1 MPDLPPSLN
10 LDQVRGLRAFT
21 AAAQHLSFTRAAA
34 ELDVSPQAVAAA
46 VARLERTLGVRLLN
60 RSTRS
65 MSLTGEGA
73 RLQPRAADA
82 LERLRDAMTAAA
94 HGETPAGRVRLSVA
108 ASFARRFVL
117 PALPRLAELHPAL
130 EIELALDDSRVD
142 LIRDGFDIAI
152 RGGVIADAGV
162 VSRPIAPMRAVLVAS
177 PRYLARAGVPTRS
190 SELAAHR
197 LIGLRLL
204 SGAAIEWPFV
214 ERGVRS
220 VFEPA
225 GAVAVS
231 DPEAV
236 AQAAAFG
243 LGIGAV
249 AVHHALPLL
258 RAGRLRIVLHEAFR
272 PMVREIALQYP
283 HREHLAPRVR
293 AVVEHLLASFTGQ
306 PDLHAKPA
314 ELRAFLA

>member
-1 MPDLPPSLN
+1 MPDLPPLLD

-82 LERLRDAMTAAA
+82 LDRLRDAMAAAA

-130 EIELALDDSRVD
+130 EIELALDDRRVD

-152 RGGVIADAGV
+152 RGGVIADAAL
-162 VSRPIAPMRAVLVAS
+162 VSRPIAPLRAVLVAS

-197 LIGLRLL
+197 LIGLRFL
-204 SGAAIEWPFV
+204 SGAIQPWTFAD
-214 ERGVRS
+214 RGDAALPSDALV
-220 VFEPA
+220 
-225 GAVAVS
+225 VS
-231 DPEAV
+231 DPEAAV
-236 AQAAAFG
+236 QAAELG
-243 LGIGAV
+243 LGIAAV
-249 AVHHALPLL
+249 GVHNALPAL
-258 RAGRLRIVLHEAFR
+258 RAGRLKVVLPDAVR
-272 PMVREIALQYP
+272 PTPRELSIQYP
-283 HREHLAPRVR
+283 HRDRVAPRVR
-293 AVVEHLLASFTGQ
+293 AVIDHLLAAWAKH
-306 PDLHAKPA
+306 PDLHATATDLKRHA
-314 ELRAFLA
+314 A